1 MELAEDAVALDAMV
15 DEADAGQWHEW
26 SHTATDGETVA
37 FLRQIANDEVREVRF
52 VIHDLYSSNAGRD

>member
-15 DEADAGQWHEW
+15 DEADVGQWHEW

-37 FLRQIANDEVREVRF
+37 FLRQIANDEVRCTMF
-52 VIHDLYSSNAGRD
+52 HT